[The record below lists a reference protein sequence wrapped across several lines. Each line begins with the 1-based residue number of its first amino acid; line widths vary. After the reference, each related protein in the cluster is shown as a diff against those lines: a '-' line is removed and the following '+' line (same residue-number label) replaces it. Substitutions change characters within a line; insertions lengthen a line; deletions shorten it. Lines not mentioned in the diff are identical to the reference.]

1 MSISTQFSSVPGSPK
16 KKFRAKK
23 TSRNIASDAASTA
36 TEDIL
41 EKKKITSSSTS

>member
-1 MSISTQFSSVPGSPK
+1 MSISIQFSSVPSSPK

-23 TSRNIASDAASTA
+23 TNRNIASDAASTA

-41 EKKKITSSSTS
+41 EKKKYFFF

>member
-1 MSISTQFSSVPGSPK
+1 MSISIQFSSVPSSPK

-23 TSRNIASDAASTA
+23 TNGNIASDGASTA

-41 EKKKITSSSTS
+41 EKKKYFFF